1 MGKRKDYEL
10 ILSDLKSAQNEEDVI
25 ENITKI
31 IKGFSSD
38 YYKNDLLEN
47 PYFKSL
53 VPEIKETIM
62 SELED
67 IKSSLRE
74 EIRAI
79 EEELSTLNKKGITS
93 ISDESISKLRELKK
107 DCVVLIKELDDRLED
122 LYFL

>member
-93 ISDESISKLRELKK
+93 ISDESISKLRDLKK

>member
-67 IKSSLRE
+67 IKSSIRE